1 MFIPL
6 VDSLRCPRP
15 HDETWLV
22 AAIEQAEDRDIIE
35 GILGCPACLTEYPIH
50 DGVVRFDTSVTR
62 TPFLPPDEIQ
72 ATRIAAALDLTD
84 PRMICVLHGD
94 WGAHAQL
101 IRSMS
106 PAQLLLVNPPEGI
119 VSGDGISIV
128 LADTAPLGVA
138 SMDAAAVDR
147 TANEGMAA
155 SLRASL
161 KGGRRML
168 GPAAM
173 PLPAFLTELARDDS
187 VWVAQL
193 EAGAVTSAPV
203 LPTRRP
209 RTESR

>member
-22 AAIEQAEDRDIIE
+22 ASIERAEERDILE
-35 GILGCPACLTEYPIH
+35 GVLGCPACLAEYPIH
-50 DGVVRFDTSVTR
+50 DGVVWFDTSVSR

-84 PRMICVLHGD
+84 PRMIAVLHGD

-101 IRSMS
+101 VRSIS

-128 LADTAPLGVA
+128 LSDTAPLGVS
-138 SMDAAAVDR
+138 SMDAAAVDV
-147 TANEGMAA
+147 TATEGMVA

-161 KGGRRML
+161 RGGRRML

-173 PLPAFLTELARDDS
+173 AVPAFLTELTRDRH

-193 EAGAVTSAPV
+193 DAGAVTSAPV
-203 LPTRRP
+203 LPTRR
-209 RTESR
+209 SRIERQ